1 MNLTGKQKSQLLI
14 SLIEE
19 KSTDVLKHLSEE
31 SATILTSTL
40 DDVPTINDE
49 EMGDFLTLV
58 LEGVSEKEFE
68 ISESDKN
75 DLFAE
80 EEKEEEI
87 EDIEEDP
94 EEEEEEEEAISEQN
108 PFSETYRSLETIAS
122 HLSSQENQM
131 IAFFFKYVE
140 EELGNA
146 IQEHMTDEKIA
157 AYQTCRVEATPM
169 AERIFKRL
177 FDLIVL
183 KTAEEIEEE
192 KKQAET
198 NQEEETESENLD
210 FESPD

>member
-49 EMGDFLTLV
+49 EMGEFLTLV

-68 ISESDKN
+68 ISDSGED
-75 DLFAE
+75 DLFSEEE
-80 EEKEEEI
+80 EEKEEEM
-87 EDIEEDP
+87 EDREEEP
-94 EEEEEEEEAISEQN
+94 EEEEVIPEEKLFPEN
-108 PFSETYRSLETIAS
+108 YRSLETIAS

-157 AYQTCRVEATPM
+157 AYQTCKVEATPM

-192 KKQAET
+192 KKQVET
-198 NQEEETESENLD
+198 NQE
-210 FESPD
+210 

>member
-49 EMGDFLTLV
+49 EMGEFLTLV

-68 ISESDKN
+68 ISDSGED
-75 DLFAE
+75 DLFSEEE
-80 EEKEEEI
+80 EEKEEEM
-87 EDIEEDP
+87 EDREEEL
-94 EEEEEEEEAISEQN
+94 EEEEVIPEEKLFPEN
-108 PFSETYRSLETIAS
+108 YRSLETIAS

-157 AYQTCRVEATPM
+157 AYQTCKVEATPM

-198 NQEEETESENLD
+198 NQEQETEVENFD
-210 FESPD
+210 F

>member
-19 KSTDVLKHLSEE
+19 KSTDVLKHLSED

-49 EMGDFLTLV
+49 EMGEFLTLV

-68 ISESDKN
+68 VSDSGED
-75 DLFAE
+75 DLFE
-80 EEKEEEI
+80 
-87 EDIEEDP
+87 
-94 EEEEEEEEAISEQN
+94 EEEEEEEEAMEDIEEEPEEEEEIPEEKLFPEN
-108 PFSETYRSLETIAS
+108 YRSLETIAS

>member
-49 EMGDFLTLV
+49 EMGEFLTLV

-68 ISESDKN
+68 ISDSGED
-75 DLFAE
+75 DLFSEEE
-80 EEKEEEI
+80 EEKEEEM
-87 EDIEEDP
+87 EDREEEP
-94 EEEEEEEEAISEQN
+94 EEEEVIPEEKLFPEN
-108 PFSETYRSLETIAS
+108 YRSLETIAS

-157 AYQTCRVEATPM
+157 AYQTCKVEATPM

-177 FDLIVL
+177 FDLIIL

-198 NQEEETESENLD
+198 NQEQETEVENFD
-210 FESPD
+210 F

>member
-49 EMGDFLTLV
+49 EMGEFLTLV

-68 ISESDKN
+68 ISDSGED
-75 DLFAE
+75 DLFSEEE
-80 EEKEEEI
+80 EEKEEEM
-87 EDIEEDP
+87 EDREEEP
-94 EEEEEEEEAISEQN
+94 EEEEVIPEEKLFPEN
-108 PFSETYRSLETIAS
+108 YRSLETIAS

-157 AYQTCRVEATPM
+157 AYQTCKVEATPM

-192 KKQAET
+192 KKQVET
-198 NQEEETESENLD
+198 NQEQETEVENFD
-210 FESPD
+210 F

>member
-49 EMGDFLTLV
+49 EMGEFLTLV

-68 ISESDKN
+68 ISDSGED
-75 DLFAE
+75 DLFSEEE
-80 EEKEEEI
+80 EEKEEEM
-87 EDIEEDP
+87 EDREEEP
-94 EEEEEEEEAISEQN
+94 EEEEVIPEEKLFPEN
-108 PFSETYRSLETIAS
+108 YRSLETIAS

-157 AYQTCRVEATPM
+157 AYQTCKVEATPM

-198 NQEEETESENLD
+198 NQEQETEVENFD
-210 FESPD
+210 F

>member
-68 ISESDKN
+68 ISDSGEDN
-75 DLFAE
+75 LFSEE
-80 EEKEEEI
+80 EEKEEEM
-87 EDIEEDP
+87 EDIEEEP
-94 EEEEEEEEAISEQN
+94 EEEEVIPEEKLFPEN
-108 PFSETYRSLETIAS
+108 YRSLETIAS

-157 AYQTCRVEATPM
+157 AYQTCKVEATPM

-198 NQEEETESENLD
+198 NQEQETEVENFD
-210 FESPD
+210 F

>member
-1 MNLTGKQKSQLLI
+1 MNFRTYISTKCLQEYFQNHNEILFYQKC
-14 SLIEE
+14 
-19 KSTDVLKHLSEE
+19 
-31 SATILTSTL
+31 
-40 DDVPTINDE
+40 
-49 EMGDFLTLV
+49 
-58 LEGVSEKEFE
+58 EKEFE

-80 EEKEEEI
+80 EEKEEEM

-94 EEEEEEEEAISEQN
+94 EEEEEEAISEQN
-108 PFSETYRSLETIAS
+108 PFSETYRPLETIAS

>member
-49 EMGDFLTLV
+49 EMGEFLTLV

-68 ISESDKN
+68 ISDSGED
-75 DLFAE
+75 DLFSEEEE
-80 EEKEEEI
+80 EEKEEEM
-87 EDIEEDP
+87 EDREEEP
-94 EEEEEEEEAISEQN
+94 EEEEVIPEEKLFPEN
-108 PFSETYRSLETIAS
+108 YRSLETIAS

-157 AYQTCRVEATPM
+157 AYQTCKVEATPM

-192 KKQAET
+192 KKQVET

>member
-49 EMGDFLTLV
+49 EMGEFLTLV

-68 ISESDKN
+68 ISDSGED
-75 DLFAE
+75 DLFSEEE
-80 EEKEEEI
+80 EEKEEEM
-87 EDIEEDP
+87 EDREEEP
-94 EEEEEEEEAISEQN
+94 EEEEGIPEEKLFPEN
-108 PFSETYRSLETIAS
+108 YRSLETIAS

-146 IQEHMTDEKIA
+146 IQEHMADEKIA
-157 AYQTCRVEATPM
+157 AYQTCKVEATPM

-198 NQEEETESENLD
+198 NQEQETEVENFD
-210 FESPD
+210 F

>member
-49 EMGDFLTLV
+49 EMGEFLTLV

-68 ISESDKN
+68 ISDSGED
-75 DLFAE
+75 DLFSEEEE
-80 EEKEEEI
+80 EEKEEEM
-87 EDIEEDP
+87 EDREEEP
-94 EEEEEEEEAISEQN
+94 EEEEVIPEEKLFPEN
-108 PFSETYRSLETIAS
+108 YRSLETIAS

-157 AYQTCRVEATPM
+157 AYQTCKVEATPM

-192 KKQAET
+192 KKQVET
-198 NQEEETESENLD
+198 NQEQETEVENFD
-210 FESPD
+210 F